1 MAHSAPVPSA
11 PPPSECILTWASAQD
26 VEPDDVVGLA
36 PVRHAEALPWND
48 ALPFAANVATIAA
61 ALGDPRSVDDIRVF
75 CRDLPV
81 LPRASPEPLGVALY
95 FRQYLDASNVREV
108 LDSLRR
114 HAAAATLTLVS
125 PPDHRA
131 AIWIAA
137 LERSVRAPPG
147 DLASLL
153 FGLARAIDDDS
164 ACAMH
169 LVEMG
174 APAVLV
180 DLLPKLV
187 GNALAHAL
195 TALAR
200 IAALPVGAAQL
211 RRLRP
216 QILALG
222 LDALAS
228 QPSPGVATA
237 VLDTLASLAVADT
250 AFAATVASQLT
261 ALPDAAAAIRAALT
275 ESSPALVVVELANA
289 LLRSATDATGRAAL
303 LSAVLDPVGTVIPAV
318 QRAAARTS
326 SRELRLELQALETLA
341 TAARAASG
349 PLSLAPSPKSVALQ
363 TSSELARERERQ
375 RQREDELMERIR
387 QLEAERRDRDRAM
400 LTQPPPP
407 PPPPPATM
415 PSPPQPSPL
424 MQRQDSPAPPRDS
437 GFARSLQLSHA
448 MDDGVLRV
456 TAGETFIDSSFSPQ
470 SRSREAESLLADPD
484 NVRLGLAAVD
494 EDVVGMLFDDASTPN
509 SVDHPAADGRDTART
524 PPPQPPSAA
533 VTPRARTPSFTDSL
547 RGARSPSISP
557 VKRVEPFSLSSFSP
571 TTSPPSWSSPLR
583 GPEPEPAELSRSYA
597 ETSARLADLNAQI
610 ASFEGDV
617 TRLVHTL
624 PRRDVTEPLQTVPVL
639 ERRPPL
645 IKTATRPQATAPAAG
660 SSAEWRRELT
670 RTSGLS
676 FTAITPDASPV
687 TAVAITPPPPPP
699 SPPPPPLDIDN
710 ILGSAGEARASLAAR
725 SAEISDAYATVQGT
739 RPAPTR
745 KPILS
750 LSQQKEANAALLN
763 SKLSVVAQ
771 VAHAA
776 RARRARDET
785 RRRLAREV
793 PGTES
798 LADRFDAAAQTYP
811 HYIGD
816 GALDRHRTAS
826 PPPPPSLSRT
836 RETASIRDLAARL
849 DVPWF
854 KVKTRVVPDQI
865 FSSTAF
871 AIGQGVVLTDFPV
884 EIVQLIAFAS
894 KVLTAED
901 MVALGMTCKTLYRM
915 ILGNE
920 YGRDK
925 VYAAMGLM
933 WCVDHAHVR
942 SALWATDEVIGQVPP
957 PGALT
962 ISHTFG
968 TLARLGVTRRTT
980 TGTTVGLSESE
991 GGQWRRRLTE
1001 LAQLAA
1007 ADLRELLVAGA
1018 AVGAVGAVETV
1029 RAVLAMP
1036 AAEVTAMLSRALVA
1050 AANAGAAEVVRM
1062 LVAMPETD
1070 VGWSNNAAIVW
1081 ACNSGHAAV
1090 VAELLNATAVDVQF
1104 DSGYPLRWAAEFGHV
1119 DILRRLL
1126 ADGRV
1131 DPGVLDNYALRWA
1144 ARSGHAS
1151 AVAELLA
1158 DPRVDPR
1165 ADNSAA
1171 LRTAARAGRGQVV
1184 ELLLADGRVDVA
1196 ANGWQAANWAI
1207 ANGCMDVVRTLV
1219 AAAPETQFEPRTLV
1233 SAARIGSDA
1242 AVAFL
1247 LDAGLGGAGEAVGKA
1262 IGVAASS
1269 GHAAVLRLLLVWS
1282 TAETEER
1289 EHFAIER
1296 AATRGYLECVQ
1307 LLLEHASAESLSK
1320 LDAALHTAAVR
1331 GHVPVVR

>member
-1 MAHSAPVPSA
+1 MAGSFLQGV
-11 PPPSECILTWASAQD
+11 
-26 VEPDDVVGLA
+26 
-36 PVRHAEALPWND
+36 AEASGNKSS
-48 ALPFAANVATIAA
+48 ALNK
-61 ALGDPRSVDDIRVF
+61 
-75 CRDLPV
+75 
-81 LPRASPEPLGVALY
+81 
-95 FRQYLDASNVREV
+95 
-108 LDSLRR
+108 
-114 HAAAATLTLVS
+114 
-125 PPDHRA
+125 
-131 AIWIAA
+131 AI
-137 LERSVRAPPG
+137 L
-147 DLASLL
+147 
-153 FGLARAIDDDS
+153 
-164 ACAMH
+164 
-169 LVEMG
+169 
-174 APAVLV
+174 
-180 DLLPKLV
+180 
-187 GNALAHAL
+187 
-195 TALAR
+195 
-200 IAALPVGAAQL
+200 
-211 RRLRP
+211 
-216 QILALG
+216 
-222 LDALAS
+222 
-228 QPSPGVATA
+228 ATA

-250 AFAATVASQLT
+250 AFAATLASQLT

-533 VTPRARTPSFTDSL
+533 VFPRARTPSFTDSL

-557 VKRVEPFSLSSFSP
+557 
-571 TTSPPSWSSPLR
+571 
-583 GPEPEPAELSRSYA
+583 

-687 TAVAITPPPPPP
+687 TTVAITPPPPPP

-793 PGTES
+793 PRTES

-871 AIGQGVVLTDFPV
+871 AIVSLSD
-884 EIVQLIAFAS
+884 
-894 KVLTAED
+894 
-901 MVALGMTCKTLYRM
+901 
-915 ILGNE
+915 
-920 YGRDK
+920 
-925 VYAAMGLM
+925 GL
-933 WCVDHAHVR
+933 
-942 SALWATDEVIGQVPP
+942 
-957 PGALT
+957 
-962 ISHTFG
+962 
-968 TLARLGVTRRTT
+968 TRR
-980 TGTTVGLSESE
+980 
-991 GGQWRRRLTE
+991 GG
-1001 LAQLAA
+1001 
-1007 ADLRELLVAGA
+1007 
-1018 AVGAVGAVETV
+1018 
-1029 RAVLAMP
+1029 
-1036 AAEVTAMLSRALVA
+1036 
-1050 AANAGAAEVVRM
+1050 
-1062 LVAMPETD
+1062 
-1070 VGWSNNAAIVW
+1070 
-1081 ACNSGHAAV
+1081 
-1090 VAELLNATAVDVQF
+1090 
-1104 DSGYPLRWAAEFGHV
+1104 
-1119 DILRRLL
+1119 
-1126 ADGRV
+1126 
-1131 DPGVLDNYALRWA
+1131 
-1144 ARSGHAS
+1144 
-1151 AVAELLA
+1151 
-1158 DPRVDPR
+1158 
-1165 ADNSAA
+1165 
-1171 LRTAARAGRGQVV
+1171 
-1184 ELLLADGRVDVA
+1184 
-1196 ANGWQAANWAI
+1196 
-1207 ANGCMDVVRTLV
+1207 
-1219 AAAPETQFEPRTLV
+1219 
-1233 SAARIGSDA
+1233 
-1242 AVAFL
+1242 
-1247 LDAGLGGAGEAVGKA
+1247 VGK
-1262 IGVAASS
+1262 
-1269 GHAAVLRLLLVWS
+1269 L
-1282 TAETEER
+1282 
-1289 EHFAIER
+1289 
-1296 AATRGYLECVQ
+1296 
-1307 LLLEHASAESLSK
+1307 
-1320 LDAALHTAAVR
+1320 
-1331 GHVPVVR
+1331 